1 MHLVEHHELLTVSEA
16 ARELDVG
23 IATIYRWVEAGKLPA
38 VRVTSDALRI
48 DAADVGK
55 QKAIIEE
62 QAKLLTLKEAARKM
76 RVSNVTVHRI
86 IKQGK
91 LPVIRISEKIFRVES
106 ADVDSYLA
114 SCRE

>member
-23 IATIYRWVEAGKLPA
+23 IATIYRWIESGKLSA
-38 VRVTSDALRI
+38 VRVTDDALRI
-48 DAADVGK
+48 DSSSVGK

-62 QAKLLTLKEAARKM
+62 QAKLLTIKEAAKRM
-76 RVSNVTVHRI
+76 RVCPVTVHRI
-86 IKQGK
+86 IQQGK
-91 LPVIRISEKIFRVES
+91 LPVVRITEKIFRVES

-114 SCRE
+114 SCKE